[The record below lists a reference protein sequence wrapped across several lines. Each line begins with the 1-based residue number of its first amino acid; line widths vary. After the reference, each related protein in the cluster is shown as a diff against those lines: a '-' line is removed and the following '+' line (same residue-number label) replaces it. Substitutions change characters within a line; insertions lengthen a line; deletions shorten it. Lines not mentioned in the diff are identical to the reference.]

1 MEAVKVISIT
11 TIRARSCLKNG
22 DSPDQ
27 IDLNPFDLQYLLLGY
42 GQKGL
47 LFHKPSSSSSSSSIH
62 KETVIEHLK
71 NSLSSALDFFLP
83 LAGRL
88 VVVPCGGGD
97 DAYSVFITCNN
108 TGVSFVHAIA
118 ENTTIADILEP
129 TYVPPIVSSFFPPG
143 NIKCFEGTRVPLMVV
158 QVTELLDG
166 IFMACLMNHCIA
178 EVKPYWNF
186 LNAWAQISRN
196 GLNHIAPNSKFA
208 SFKRWFPH
216 GNIER
221 PITIPFRAIIE
232 NHHLKEST
240 NTTQSPLFSR
250 RIFHFNREKI
260 AQLKTKVNSEI
271 QDSVTSNKISS
282 LQALLAHV
290 WRSSIRNQNL
300 DPEDEVTYRFLIS
313 ASSRVSKPPIP
324 DDYFGITV
332 QFTNVTMKV
341 RDLVGHGGLGKFASE
356 MNKAISSCTEEK
368 IKRDFEAWVRN
379 PTMQTQDATIG
390 KFMATSSSPRVKFYN
405 LDFGWGRPLAVRGGQ
420 ANAQQWTLM
429 AEAGAE
435 EGSFDIE
442 LCASY
447 EILEALA
454 RDPEFMHAVQLPW
467 SPAELSPSRNV
478 ARTRL

>member
-22 DSPDQ
+22 DSPQQ
-27 IDLNPFDLQYLLLGY
+27 IDLNPWDLQFLIHGY

-47 LFHKPSSSSSSSSIH
+47 LFHKPSSSSLSSSSIH
-62 KETVIEHLK
+62 RETVIEHLK
-71 NSLSSALDFFLP
+71 DSLSSALDFFLP

-88 VVVPCGGGD
+88 VVIPRGFGD
-97 DAYSVFITCNN
+97 DAYSIFITSI
-108 TGVSFVHAIA
+108 TK
-118 ENTTIADILEP
+118 NTTIADILEP

-166 IFMACLMNHCIA
+166 IFMACSMNHCVA
-178 EVKPYWNF
+178 DVKPYWNF

-196 GLNHIAPNSKFA
+196 GLNHIAPDSKLTP
-208 SFKRWFPH
+208 FKRC
-216 GNIER
+216 
-221 PITIPFRAIIE
+221 
-232 NHHLKEST
+232 
-240 NTTQSPLFSR
+240 
-250 RIFHFNREKI
+250 
-260 AQLKTKVNSEI
+260 
-271 QDSVTSNKISS
+271 VTSNKISS
-282 LQALLAHV
+282 LQAVLAHV

-300 DPEDEVTYRFLIS
+300 DPEDEVTYSFLIS

-332 QFTNVTMKV
+332 QFTTVTMKV

-379 PTMQTQDATIG
+379 PTMYTEHATIG
-390 KFMATSSSPRVKFYN
+390 KFMKTSSSPRANFYN
-405 LDFGWGRPLAVRGGQ
+405 LDFGWGRPVAVRGGQ
-420 ANAQQWTLM
+420 ANAKQWKLM
-429 AEAGAE
+429 ADAGAE

-447 EILEALA
+447 EVLEALA
-454 RDPEFMHAVQLPW
+454 RDLVFMHAVQFPC
-467 SPAELSPSRNV
+467 SPAELSPSSQV

>member
-97 DAYSVFITCNN
+97 DAYSVFITCN
-108 TGVSFVHAIA
+108 
-118 ENTTIADILEP
+118 
-129 TYVPPIVSSFFPPG
+129 
-143 NIKCFEGTRVPLMVV
+143 IKCFEGTRVPLMVV

-208 SFKRWFPH
+208 SFKRRFPH

-282 LQALLAHV
+282 LQALLAIV